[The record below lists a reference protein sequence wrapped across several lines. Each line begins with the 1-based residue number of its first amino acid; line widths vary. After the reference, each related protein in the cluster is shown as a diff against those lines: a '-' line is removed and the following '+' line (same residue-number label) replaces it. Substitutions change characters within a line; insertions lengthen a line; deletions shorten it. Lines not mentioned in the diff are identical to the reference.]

1 MTAGD
6 PEFELRTTADRIRHA
21 VLFEAILL
29 AIFVPLG
36 AYFFEQSL
44 VRIGALSVGLSA
56 IAMGANYLFNVAFD
70 HALLRLHKPLQ
81 PRSAKLRALH
91 AILFEIIL
99 LVFSVPMV
107 AYALQ
112 ISLLSALLL
121 DIGFLFLTPIVTF
134 AYNWAYDVIFP
145 MKSHVPQ
152 VGSKSDD
159 L

>member
-1 MTAGD
+1 MTAED
-6 PEFELRTTADRIRHA
+6 PQFELRSKPDRIRHA
-21 VLFEAILL
+21 VFFEVILV

-36 AYFFEQSL
+36 AYFFEQSF
-44 VRIGALSVGLSA
+44 VRVGAMSIGLSL
-56 IAMGANYLFNVAFD
+56 IAMSANYLFNIAFD

-81 PRSAKLRALH
+81 PRSVRLRMVHAL
-91 AILFEIIL
+91 LFEITL

-112 ISLLSALLL
+112 IGLLSALLL
-121 DIGFLFLTPIVTF
+121 DIGFLVITPIFTF

-145 MKSHVPQ
+145 MKSRVPQ
-152 VGSKSDD
+152 VGSSSGD

>member
-1 MTAGD
+1 MTADD

-21 VLFEAILL
+21 VLFEVILL

-36 AYFFEQSL
+36 AYFFEQSM
-44 VRIGALSVGLSA
+44 VRIGALGVGLSA

-70 HALLRLHKPLQ
+70 HALLGLYKPLQ
-81 PRSAKLRALH
+81 PRSAMLRAIH
-91 AILFEIIL
+91 AILFEITL

-112 ISLLSALLL
+112 VSLLSALLL
-121 DIGFLFLTPIVTF
+121 DIGFLFITPIVTF

-152 VGSKSDD
+152 VRTHNVD